1 MGNNC
6 KMKEK
11 LFVFLTLLQQTRII
25 IYYCV
30 IFDLYIRI
38 FCLHLKSG
46 REEHDLRS
54 RGKPPQK
61 APQNR
66 SRGQNNKKEPPHQP
80 TQNRGPQGGG
90 R

>member
-30 IFDLYIRI
+30 IFDLYIQI
-38 FCLHLKSG
+38 FCFHLKSG

-66 SRGQNNKKEPPHQP
+66 SRGHRPIGVPDSDQP
-80 TQNRGPQGGG
+80 MSGTPI
-90 R
+90 

>member
-30 IFDLYIRI
+30 IFDLYIQI
-38 FCLHLKSG
+38 FLS
-46 REEHDLRS
+46 S
-54 RGKPPQK
+54 PQIG
-61 APQNR
+61 A
-66 SRGQNNKKEPPHQP
+66 
-80 TQNRGPQGGG
+80 
-90 R
+90 